1 MSISVVI
8 AGLGRIGCGYD
19 LAKTADNLPMTHVG
33 AVMADPRFRL
43 AGAADPD
50 ADRRKLCQLVW
61 PDIELAE
68 DAGAL
73 IERARA
79 DIVCIATPSAIRRDL
94 VETAVQAGARL
105 IFCEKPL
112 ALAVEDAEWII
123 DHCAANNV
131 RVAVNLSRRWEPGC
145 VAAGQM
151 IAGGDIGEVRRVTGL
166 YTRGVSNN
174 AAHLIDLVRNWIGDI
189 QDCSITG
196 RHYPDAPDFRLVA
209 GSDVPVD
216 VLGMDGTAVDLFRL
230 EVFGSEGRL
239 LLDDFGAE
247 LSVRLA
253 EPLPEDP
260 TLRVLGASRP
270 IASDPGVTMTA
281 AWDNLYDCL
290 TADRDLAC
298 GGNDGLAVARIC
310 HRLEQMV

>member
-50 ADRRKLCQLVW
+50 ADRRKLCQSVW

-94 VETAVQAGARL
+94 VETAVQSGARL

-239 LLDDFGAE
+239 LLDDFGGT
-247 LSVRLA
+247 VR
-253 EPLPEDP
+253 
-260 TLRVLGASRP
+260 AS
-270 IASDPGVTMTA
+270 G
-281 AWDNLYDCL
+281 
-290 TADRDLAC
+290 
-298 GGNDGLAVARIC
+298 
-310 HRLEQMV
+310 

>member
-1 MSISVVI
+1 MTLSVVI

-19 LAKTADNLPMTHVG
+19 LAKTEDARPMTHVG

-50 ADRRKLCQLVW
+50 ANRRQLCQSVW

-68 DAGAL
+68 DAGRL
-73 IERARA
+73 INQARA

-94 VETAVQAGARL
+94 VAAAVQAGARL

-123 DHCAANNV
+123 DHCAERNV
-131 RVAVNLSRRWEPGC
+131 RIAVNLSRRWEPGC
-145 VAAGQM
+145 VTAGRM

-166 YTRGVSNN
+166 YTRGISNN
-174 AAHLIDLVRNWIGDI
+174 AAHLIDLVGSWIGEI
-189 QDCSITG
+189 RDCSITG
-196 RHYPDAPDFRLVA
+196 RHYPDAPDFHLVA
-209 GSDVPVD
+209 GADIPVD

-230 EVFGSEGRL
+230 EVFGSEGRI
-239 LLDDFGAE
+239 LLDDFGTE

-253 EPLPEDP
+253 EPLAEDP
-260 TLRVLGASRP
+260 TLRVLGTSRP
-270 IASDPGVTMTA
+270 ILSDPGVTMSA

-290 TADRDLAC
+290 TTDSDLAC
-298 GGNDGLAVARIC
+298 SGEDGLAVARIC
-310 HRLEQMV
+310 NRLEKMI